1 MEICELDIAA
11 YRGKAIKVQ
20 YTTSYVYEAVVSQDA
35 ACFGVMFQR
44 TALPKPLSCGFDD
57 VWGSEW
63 LKQPELYG
71 VCVDGQ
77 IAGLL
82 EICMENWTQ
91 RLRITNLFIEPAY
104 REEAALPVCW
114 SMPDSWQCSVISAA
128 FCWKRN
134 PVMILPYN
142 ATCAAAS
149 CFWAVI

>member
-63 LKQPELYG
+63 LKQPEMYG

-82 EICMENWTQ
+82 EICMEAWTQ

-104 REEAALPVCW
+104 RGRGC
-114 SMPDSWQCSVISAA
+114 
-128 FCWKRN
+128 
-134 PVMILPYN
+134 
-142 ATCAAAS
+142 ATRLLEHARQLAM
-149 CFWAVI
+149 

>member
-71 VCVDGQ
+71 VCVDGGLDTE
-77 IAGLL
+77 IADYQSVYRASLSGK
-82 EICMENWTQ
+82 
-91 RLRITNLFIEPAY
+91 RLRYPFAGACQTAGNVA
-104 REEAALPVCW
+104 
-114 SMPDSWQCSVISAA
+114 
-128 FCWKRN
+128 
-134 PVMILPYN
+134 
-142 ATCAAAS
+142 
-149 CFWAVI
+149 

>member
-82 EICMENWTQ
+82 EICM
-91 RLRITNLFIEPAY
+91 
-104 REEAALPVCW
+104 
-114 SMPDSWQCSVISAA
+114 
-128 FCWKRN
+128 
-134 PVMILPYN
+134 
-142 ATCAAAS
+142 
-149 CFWAVI
+149 

>member
-63 LKQPELYG
+63 LSSQS
-71 VCVDGQ
+71 
-77 IAGLL
+77 
-82 EICMENWTQ
+82 CMVLVWMD
-91 RLRITNLFIEPAY
+91 R
-104 REEAALPVCW
+104 LPV
-114 SMPDSWQCSVISAA
+114 
-128 FCWKRN
+128 F
-134 PVMILPYN
+134 
-142 ATCAAAS
+142 
-149 CFWAVI
+149 